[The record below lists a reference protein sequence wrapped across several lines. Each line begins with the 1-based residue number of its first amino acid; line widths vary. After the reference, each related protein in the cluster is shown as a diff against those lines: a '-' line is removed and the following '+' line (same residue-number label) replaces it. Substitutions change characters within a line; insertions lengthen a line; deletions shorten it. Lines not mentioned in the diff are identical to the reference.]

1 MASMNV
7 ALSPGASAV
16 ESGSGEQ
23 TYATVTKNSERLANQ
38 DVFMKLLVAQL
49 KYQNPMNPADGVE
62 FMTQLT
68 QFSQLEQSIESRK
81 ELEAIRKL
89 LESAAAPAGAGQD
102 NSEQTEGA

>member
-1 MASMNV
+1 MNV
-7 ALSPGASAV
+7 ALSRGASAV
-16 ESGSGEQ
+16 EPASGEE
-23 TYATVTKNSERLANQ
+23 TYAIVTKNSERLANQ

-81 ELEAIRKL
+81 ELEEIRKL
-89 LESAAAPAGAGQD
+89 LESASAPAGEDQK

>member
-1 MASMNV
+1 MGSMSVGLPQGAGSV
-7 ALSPGASAV
+7 A
-16 ESGSGEQ
+16 EGSGEQ
-23 TYATVTKNSERLANQ
+23 SAATVTKNSERLANQ

-49 KYQNPMNPADGVE
+49 KYQNPLNPADGVE

-89 LESAAAPAGAGQD
+89 LEAPASAGDTQKD
-102 NSEQTEGA
+102 SQPTEGV

>member
-1 MASMNV
+1 MEAT
-7 ALSPGASAV
+7 
-16 ESGSGEQ
+16 SGEQ

-68 QFSQLEQSIESRK
+68 QFSQLEQSIESRR

-89 LESAAAPAGAGQD
+89 LESASAPGGEDQN

>member
-1 MASMNV
+1 MASMSV
-7 ALSPGASAV
+7 GLPARAAAA
-16 ESGSGEQ
+16 ESEDGSQSTES
-23 TYATVTKNSERLANQ
+23 VTKNSERLANQ

-68 QFSQLEQSIESRK
+68 QFSQLEQTIESRK

-89 LESAAAPAGAGQD
+89 LEPPVAASG
-102 NSEQTEGA
+102 EGADEGQSAVKV